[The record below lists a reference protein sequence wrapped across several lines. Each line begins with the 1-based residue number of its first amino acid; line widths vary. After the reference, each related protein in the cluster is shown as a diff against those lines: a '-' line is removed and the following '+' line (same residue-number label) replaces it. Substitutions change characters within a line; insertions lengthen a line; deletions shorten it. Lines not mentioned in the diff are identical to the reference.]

1 VYRQKR
7 AERKV
12 ELSGRPNRMNAL
24 LARQKRLLF
33 APPFR
38 QGSFLKFL
46 ARSLGLV
53 LVAAGFVGL
62 VIDGT
67 RSIVNNSIS
76 FASLAGM
83 INALVP
89 GGISGLQ
96 EKVIAQ
102 IHPLLWDPVLLHVV
116 QLPASVTAFFL
127 GAFLLWLGQKP
138 LEPIG
143 YLAGR

>member
-1 VYRQKR
+1 M
-7 AERKV
+7 V
-12 ELSGRPNRMNAL
+12 ENGLTS
-24 LARQKRLLF
+24 
-33 APPFR
+33 APPAK
-38 QGSFLKFL
+38 QGAFLKFL
-46 ARSLGLV
+46 ARSLGLI

-76 FASLAGM
+76 FASVASM
-83 INALVP
+83 INSFAH
-89 GGISGLQ
+89 GGVAGLQ
-96 EKVIAQ
+96 DKVTAQ
-102 IHPLLWDPVLLHVV
+102 VHPLLWDPVLMSLI

-127 GAFLLWLGQKP
+127 GALLLWLGQKP

>member
-1 VYRQKR
+1 
-7 AERKV
+7 
-12 ELSGRPNRMNAL
+12 
-24 LARQKRLLF
+24 
-33 APPFR
+33 
-38 QGSFLKFL
+38 LKFL
-46 ARSLGLV
+46 ARSLGLI

-67 RSIVNNSIS
+67 RSIVNNSLS
-76 FASLAGM
+76 FASVASM
-83 INALVP
+83 IDALVS

-96 EKVIAQ
+96 EKVTSQ
-102 IHPLLWDPVLLHVV
+102 VHPLLWDPVLVHLV
-116 QLPASVTAFFL
+116 QLPASVTGFFL